1 MKNPSYIEQSFSP
14 YVFYRTRKVY
24 ISPSLL
30 SVVFYAK
37 CPLHLNITN
46 AKNRSI
52 LMEWSPRIRF
62 RKRRRFYLLSTCP
75 DSYSFSWDTYA
86 RTLFPYFIHISSFII
101 AVSRRWNPWLYAFYS
116 LASRTT
122 KITHARTNESKRK
135 IEKNRN
141 ASHIKNIGS
150 WNPVKSKA

>member
-1 MKNPSYIEQSFSP
+1 LKKISSWLNIYAQKFITVKIDGKMKNPSYIEQSFSP

-24 ISPSLL
+24 ISPPSLL

-62 RKRRRFYLLSTCP
+62 RKRRRFY
-75 DSYSFSWDTYA
+75 
-86 RTLFPYFIHISSFII
+86 FPSLDI
-101 AVSRRWNPWLYAFYS
+101 AWGIKIFMANPTA
-116 LASRTT
+116 
-122 KITHARTNESKRK
+122 KVE
-135 IEKNRN
+135 
-141 ASHIKNIGS
+141 
-150 WNPVKSKA
+150 